1 MQRDGAAM
9 HIGVLTG
16 GGDCPGLNA
25 VIRAVA
31 LALHNECGA
40 RVTGIE
46 RGFRGLMTQRARPL
60 LAADVSGILAEG
72 GTILGTDNACD
83 PFHDP
88 AGGDRSGE
96 ALAFARSLG
105 LDGLV
110 AIGGDGTMAIA
121 HRFHEA
127 GLPVVGVPKT
137 IDNDLA
143 HTERTFGFDSAVAVV
158 AEALDR
164 LATTARSHGRVMVAE
179 TMGRYAGWIAL
190 EGGIA
195 GGADVILLPELG
207 YTVEAVAQYCRE
219 REARGEPTLVCI
231 AEGAHAAGQTATQRA
246 SVPGSPDPVRL
257 GGVAHTLQ
265 AQLQPLLASEV
276 RATVLGHTQRG
287 GTPTA
292 FDRVLATRFGY
303 HAAQLVKAGTF
314 GRMVTLQADTCQ
326 SVPLAQVAG
335 RTRTV
340 PADHP
345 LLQAARGLGVC
356 LGA

>member
-1 MQRDGAAM
+1 M

-25 VIRAVA
+25 VIRAVV
-31 LALHNECGA
+31 LALHTGCGA

-60 LAADVSGILAEG
+60 LASDVSGILAEG
-72 GTILGTDNACD
+72 GTILGTDNTCD

-88 AGGDRSGE
+88 AGGDRSPE
-96 ALAFARSLG
+96 ALAFARALG
-105 LDGLV
+105 LDALV

-121 HRFHEA
+121 HRFHQA

-137 IDNDLA
+137 IDNDLV

-164 LATTARSHGRVMVAE
+164 LATTARSHGRVMIAE

-190 EGGIA
+190 EGGMA
-195 GGADVILLPELG
+195 GGADVILLPEVG
-207 YTVEAVAQYCRE
+207 FTVAAVADVCRE
-219 REARGEPTLVCI
+219 REARGQPTLICI
-231 AEGAHAAGQTATQRA
+231 AEGAHALGQLQTLRAT
-246 SVPGSPDPVRL
+246 VPGSPDPLRL
-257 GGVAHTLQ
+257 GGVAHALQ
-265 AQLQPLLASEV
+265 SQLQPLLQSEV

-287 GTPTA
+287 GSPTA
-292 FDRVLATRFGY
+292 FDRVLATRFGF
-303 HAAQLVKAGTF
+303 HAAQLLKAGDF

-326 SVPLAQVAG
+326 SVSLAEVAG
-335 RTRTV
+335 HNRTV
-340 PADHP
+340 PPDHP

-356 LGA
+356 LGD